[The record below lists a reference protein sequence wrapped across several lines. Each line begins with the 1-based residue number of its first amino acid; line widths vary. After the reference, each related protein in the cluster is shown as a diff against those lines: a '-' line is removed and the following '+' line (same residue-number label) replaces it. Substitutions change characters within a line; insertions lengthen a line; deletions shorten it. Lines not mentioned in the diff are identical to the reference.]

1 MAWNLRKK
9 PSGVKRIGSVK
20 PIKPIKPISPIKPI
34 RPVKPIAPVGH
45 EYYWRDKVGSAARRP

>member
-1 MAWNLRKK
+1 VFKQTAISKTEVFYMAWSLRKK

-20 PIKPIKPISPIKPI
+20 PIKPIKPI

-45 EYYWRDKVGSAARRP
+45 EYYWRD